1 MWRDWFPFDEYWK
14 DIFPFVKEETAEF
27 DCFSFSFSAGF
38 CGSSENPFTLSFLAN
53 IDCSIVT
60 TVWLSMMPWGGGL
73 IDPHHI
79 RHLH

>member
-38 CGSSENPFTLSFLAN
+38 CGSSENPFTLSF
-53 IDCSIVT
+53 
-60 TVWLSMMPWGGGL
+60 
-73 IDPHHI
+73 
-79 RHLH
+79 